1 MSGVVSVAWPSL
13 RTAIMGSLPIG
24 DTGLREPKLRP
35 ATRRQVFSRAC
46 LRSWAGKLRQ
56 FRTERKDRKERMSKR
71 RRQSA
76 HAAGRRVV
84 RQKPGVA
91 ALADEGDLGVK
102 ACPSRPRSS
111 VGWQQ
116 RISNAQVAVSN
127 AAGAATPS
135 IYPFRN

>member
-13 RTAIMGSLPIG
+13 RTAIIGSLPIG
-24 DTGLREPKLRP
+24 GTGLREPKLCP
-35 ATRRQVFSRAC
+35 AMRWQVSSRAS

-76 HAAGRRVV
+76 HAADRRAVW
-84 RQKPGVA
+84 QKPAVA

-111 VGWQQ
+111 VG
-116 RISNAQVAVSN
+116 
-127 AAGAATPS
+127 
-135 IYPFRN
+135 

>member
-13 RTAIMGSLPIG
+13 RTAIIGSLPIG
-24 DTGLREPKLRP
+24 GTGLREPKLRP
-35 ATRRQVFSRAC
+35 ATRRQVSSRAC

-76 HAAGRRVV
+76 HAAEVV
-84 RQKPGVA
+84 RQKPAVA

-111 VGWQQ
+111 VG
-116 RISNAQVAVSN
+116 
-127 AAGAATPS
+127 
-135 IYPFRN
+135 